1 MKLFHIETTRFNLI
15 SSDLKLTKQ
24 VKTRSETEKPSQME
38 IHDKS
43 SVNTDKDKTVGS
55 YRKPLTHNV
64 SAGLWLV

>member
-1 MKLFHIETTRFNLI
+1 MI

-64 SAGLWLV
+64 SAGL